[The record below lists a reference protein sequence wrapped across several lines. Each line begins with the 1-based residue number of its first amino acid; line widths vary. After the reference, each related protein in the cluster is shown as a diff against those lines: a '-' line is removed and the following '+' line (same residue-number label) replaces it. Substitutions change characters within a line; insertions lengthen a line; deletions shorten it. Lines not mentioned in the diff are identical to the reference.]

1 MFYCFEN
8 EKNRKVYICCYLP
21 KVEIKEYN
29 VLIDGKN
36 VFDHPVKSRMKTYD
50 NIQKLATYQGDDYTT
65 VVFWNYIILKTV
77 IIW

>member
-8 EKNRKVYICCYLP
+8 GKDRKVYICYYLP

-36 VFDHPVKSRMKTYD
+36 FFDYPVKSRMKTHD
-50 NIQKLATYQGDDYTT
+50 SIKKLATYQRDNYTT

>member
-8 EKNRKVYICCYLP
+8 KKDRKVYICYYLP

-29 VLIDGKN
+29 VLTDGKN
-36 VFDHPVKSRMKTYD
+36 FSDHPVESRMKTHD
-50 NIQKLATYQGDDYTT
+50 SIRKLATYQGDDYTT